1 MNKNGS
7 TDATDATDATYA
19 TDATA
24 ATDATPVNVTVHS
37 PLSGE
42 TTGSIPE
49 KEDTSSETSGSEDGF
64 TSEQQEALSKLPQA
78 MFNYREVDTLLKD
91 SFNYKESNHS
101 MICDII
107 GMYLKGQKILYTE
120 AKTLCEQRLNSLML
134 PTICITAI
142 CSVISLV
149 LKEYDFSSTIVSS
162 LNGLNFVFLT
172 LINYLKLDAKAEAH
186 RVSAY
191 KFDKLQ
197 SKMEFSSGKILFIAA
212 EARSLPQIL
221 TDIEKDVR
229 EIKETNQ
236 FILPESIR
244 FTYPRLYNINVF
256 AEVKKI
262 QTEETSLVNN
272 LKDVLNEHV
281 HVNINIHSTDFPQ
294 KKDLARLQLLE
305 LQKKMLTDRIIQI
318 KNKYLE
324 IDSQFEEEMREQREH
339 ATDSFQLCGCLKT

>member
-1 MNKNGS
+1 MSGTQTSEEDTPKNTVVEPQQS
-7 TDATDATDATYA
+7 TNT
-19 TDATA
+19 
-24 ATDATPVNVTVHS
+24 
-37 PLSGE
+37 
-42 TTGSIPE
+42 
-49 KEDTSSETSGSEDGF
+49 KEDDVSSETSE
-64 TSEQQEALSKLPQA
+64 EEIPPEVKQMIAKVPKA
-78 MFNYREVDTLLKD
+78 MFDYREVDNMLKEA
-91 SFNYKESNHS
+91 FNYKESNHS

-120 AKTLCEQRLNSLML
+120 AKTLCEQRLYSLMV
-134 PTICITAI
+134 PTICVTAI
-142 CSVISLV
+142 CSVISVV

-162 LNGLNFVFLT
+162 LNGLNFFFLT

-212 EARSLPQIL
+212 EARSLPTIL

-244 FTYPRLYNINVF
+244 FNYPRLYNINIF

-262 QTEETSLVNN
+262 QTEETGLINN
-272 LKDVLNEHV
+272 LKDVLNEHFNLNV
-281 HVNINIHSTDFPQ
+281 KIHSTDVPDLKDLGRLQMLEVQ
-294 KKDLARLQLLE
+294 KKLLTT
-305 LQKKMLTDRIIQI
+305 QIINI
-318 KNKYLE
+318 KNKFLQ
-324 IDSQFEEEMREQREH
+324 IDSQFEEEMREQRENV
-339 ATDSFQLCGCLKT
+339 TGTFQLCGCLKT